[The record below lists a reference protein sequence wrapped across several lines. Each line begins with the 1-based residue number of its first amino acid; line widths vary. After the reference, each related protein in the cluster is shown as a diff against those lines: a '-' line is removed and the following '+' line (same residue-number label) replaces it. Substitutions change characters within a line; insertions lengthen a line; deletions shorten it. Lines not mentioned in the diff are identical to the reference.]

1 MGVFTGDISIT
12 ERPVIAAKVKWN
24 DTDKDN
30 E

>member
-12 ERPVIAAKVKWN
+12 ERPVIVAEVKWN

>member
-1 MGVFTGDISIT
+1 MGVFTVDISIT
-12 ERPVIAAKVKWN
+12 ERPVIAAEVKWN